1 VLRSLRDTGRD
12 RLGRN
17 ADHAA
22 AMRRLRGERIRIVST
37 EMVLFEW
44 LHRAD
49 IPEFRELLPLIR

>member
-1 VLRSLRDTGRD
+1 VPTIGGRD

-22 AMRRLRGERIRIVST
+22 ATRRLRGERIRIVST

-49 IPEFRELLPLIR
+49 IPEFCELLPQIR

>member
-1 VLRSLRDTGRD
+1 
-12 RLGRN
+12 
-17 ADHAA
+17 
-22 AMRRLRGERIRIVST
+22 MRRLRGERIRIVST